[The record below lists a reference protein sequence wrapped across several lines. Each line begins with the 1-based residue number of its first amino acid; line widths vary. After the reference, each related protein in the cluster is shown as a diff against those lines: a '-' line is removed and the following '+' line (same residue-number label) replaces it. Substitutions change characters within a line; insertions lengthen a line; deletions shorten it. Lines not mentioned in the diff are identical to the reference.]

1 MGLEVEPEGSRHTKG
16 VFKPERGTG
25 RNAAP
30 PAHDIA
36 DAVLRNA
43 ERLRETVSAQL
54 VGLHEILTERHA
66 RVYGSDHRW

>member
-1 MGLEVEPEGSRHTKG
+1 MGLEVEPEGSGHAKG
-16 VFKPERGTG
+16 TLKPERGIS

-43 ERLRETVSAQL
+43 ERLREAVSAQL
-54 VGLHEILTERHA
+54 IGLHEVLTKSHTRM
-66 RVYGSDHRW
+66 YGADHQW